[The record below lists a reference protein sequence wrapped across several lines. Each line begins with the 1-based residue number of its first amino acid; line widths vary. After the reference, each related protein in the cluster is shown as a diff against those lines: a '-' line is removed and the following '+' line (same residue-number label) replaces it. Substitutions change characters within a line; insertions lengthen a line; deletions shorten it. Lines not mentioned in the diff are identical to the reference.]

1 MLALNVYSAMCYHK
15 LDYYDVSQEMLAT
28 YVQMHPDS
36 IMATN
41 LKACNNYRLYSGKAA
56 EAELKQLMDQLSSN
70 YVFGQEIIKHN
81 LVIFRNGDGALQ
93 VLPGLIGIIPEAKL
107 NLAIYHLKH
116 GNYDAFHLHGVCTGT
131 FKWCLD
137 DAFIILAFPFVKIPN
152 IIPWT
157 RI

>member
-1 MLALNVYSAMCYHK
+1 MLALNVYTAMCYHK

-81 LVIFRNGDGALQ
+81 IVIFRNGDGALQ
-93 VLPGLIGIIPEAKL
+93 VLPSLIGIIPEAKL
-107 NLAIYHLKH
+107 NLAVYHLKH
-116 GNYDAFHLHGVCTGT
+116 GMCHYVRKKRNT
-131 FKWCLD
+131 FQYAHFLISPYNKS
-137 DAFIILAFPFVKIPN
+137 
-152 IIPWT
+152 
-157 RI
+157 

>member
-1 MLALNVYSAMCYHK
+1 MCYHK

-116 GNYDAFHLHGVCTGT
+116 SN
-131 FKWCLD
+131 
-137 DAFIILAFPFVKIPN
+137 
-152 IIPWT
+152 
-157 RI
+157 

>member
-1 MLALNVYSAMCYHK
+1 MLALNVYTAMCYHK

-81 LVIFRNGDGALQ
+81 IVIFRNGDGALQ
-93 VLPGLIGIIPEAKL
+93 VLPSLIGIIPEAKL
-107 NLAIYHLKH
+107 NLAVYHLKH
-116 GNYDAFHLHGVCTGT
+116 GMCHYEGEKRTHFNMPIFQFHLTINL
-131 FKWCLD
+131 KD
-137 DAFIILAFPFVKIPN
+137 DYAVL
-152 IIPWT
+152 T
-157 RI
+157 R